1 MEQLKLTNQE
11 QVYYGECFQ
20 TCDVDGNGK
29 ISNIR
34 ASDLFMHAGLGPEV
48 LLQVCMKGH
57 FPEVFFKCIVIER
70 YCRMACVVN
79 LHCSVSVICFMLIK
93 LFA

>member
-48 LLQVCMKGH
+48 LLQV
-57 FPEVFFKCIVIER
+57 
-70 YCRMACVVN
+70 
-79 LHCSVSVICFMLIK
+79 
-93 LFA
+93 